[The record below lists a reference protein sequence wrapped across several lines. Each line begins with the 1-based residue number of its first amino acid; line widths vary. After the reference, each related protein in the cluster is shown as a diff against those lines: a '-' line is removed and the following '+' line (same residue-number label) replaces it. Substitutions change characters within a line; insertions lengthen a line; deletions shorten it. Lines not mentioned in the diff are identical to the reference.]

1 MLLSKSLLAFFDL
14 VWMEFCHTGFLAD
27 NMLLLLDGLY
37 CDLGDYR
44 FLVHLLKSFTHGGCL
59 SFRLDQSFLNQL
71 GRFYYFDL
79 RLGINFLLSAINH
92 RFVFHLDLRN
102 HLLLHV
108 DLTFSLILLSGVGLT
123 LLSAH
128 EFDFDLGQICF

>member
-14 VWMEFCHTGFLAD
+14 VGNEFGRTRFLVD
-27 NMLLLLDGLY
+27 NMLFLLDGLRS
-37 CDLGDYR
+37 DLGDYR
-44 FLVHLLKSFTHGGCL
+44 FLVHLLKSFTRGYCL
-59 SFRLDQSFLNQL
+59 GFRLDQSFLNQL
-71 GRFYYFDL
+71 GRLYYFDL

-92 RFVFHLDLRN
+92 RFIFHLDVRN

-108 DLTFSLILLSGVGLT
+108 DLTFSLIFLSGVSLT

-128 EFDFDLGQICF
+128 EFDFDLGQIRL